1 MHCPVCKFEYHAS
14 IHECSRCRV
23 PLVESLST
31 DGPRAA
37 SAASA
42 GMEILWTGT
51 DPEFAGSLSEALDR
65 AELEHSDDSVALG
78 FLPALP
84 GEVFKISVRTADREA
99 AERALQDVL
108 DGKTAESP
116 TRFPEVVRNAA
127 IQNPYRALNWRVSQ
141 PPNRRDA
148 PFESAGLFES
158 ESATSPTPDDI
169 VEDFDPQQA
178 THKVWSGD
186 DKQMAETVRICLSE
200 VGIGCVVN
208 ESSGN
213 FGVCVEPAAE
223 ARAKEIVREIVEQTP
238 PE

>member
-1 MHCPVCKFEYHAS
+1 MFCPVCKSEYHAS

-23 PLVESLST
+23 PLVESLPT
-31 DGPRAA
+31 GPSGA
-37 SAASA
+37 SATSA

-65 AELEHSDDSVALG
+65 AELEHSNDSVALG

-116 TRFPEVVRNAA
+116 TRFPDVVRNAA

-158 ESATSPTPDDI
+158 ESATGPTPDDI

-208 ESSGN
+208 ESRGN

-223 ARAKEIVREIVEQTP
+223 ARAKEIIREIIEQTP

>member
-1 MHCPVCKFEYHAS
+1 MFCPVCKSEYHAS

-23 PLVESLST
+23 PLVESLPT
-31 DGPRAA
+31 AGP

-51 DPEFAGSLSEALDR
+51 DPEVAGFLSEALDR
-65 AELEHSDDSVALG
+65 AELQHRNDAVALG
-78 FLPALP
+78 FLPAMP
-84 GEVFKISVRTADREA
+84 GQVFKISVRTADREA
-99 AERALQDVL
+99 AERVLQDVM

-116 TRFPEVVRNAA
+116 AMFSDLVRNAA
-127 IQNPYRALNWRVSQ
+127 TQNPYRALNWQVSQ

-158 ESATSPTPDDI
+158 EPANGPTPDDI
-169 VEDFDPQQA
+169 VEDFDPQLA
-178 THKVWSGD
+178 TLKVWSGD
-186 DKQMAETVRICLSE
+186 DHQMAETVRICLRE

-208 ESSGN
+208 EMPGN
-213 FGVCVEPAAE
+213 FNVCVEPASE
-223 ARAKEIVREIVEQTP
+223 IRAKEIIREIIEQTP

>member
-1 MHCPVCKFEYHAS
+1 MFCPVCKFEYYGS
-14 IHECSRCRV
+14 IRECSRCRV
-23 PLVESLST
+23 PLVESLPT
-31 DGPRAA
+31 AGPSAA
-37 SAASA
+37 SASPA

-65 AELEHSDDSVALG
+65 AELEHRDDSVALG

-84 GEVFKISVRTADREA
+84 GEVFKISVRTADKEA
-99 AERALQDVL
+99 AERVLQDVV

-116 TRFPEVVRNAA
+116 TTFPDVVRNAA
-127 IQNPYRALNWRVSQ
+127 IQNPYKALNWRVSQ
-141 PPNRRDA
+141 PPDRRDA
-148 PFESAGLFES
+148 PFESAGLFEP
-158 ESATSPTPDDI
+158 ESASGPTPDDI

-186 DKQMAETVRICLSE
+186 DKHMAETVRICLSE

>member
-1 MHCPVCKFEYHAS
+1 M
-14 IHECSRCRV
+14 
-23 PLVESLST
+23 PLVESLPA
-31 DGPRAA
+31 GPSGA
-37 SAASA
+37 SAISA

-65 AELEHSDDSVALG
+65 AELEHRDDSVALG
-78 FLPALP
+78 FLPAMP

-99 AERALQDVL
+99 AERVLKDVM
-108 DGKTAESP
+108 DGKASES
-116 TRFPEVVRNAA
+116 TTVFPDLVRNAA

-141 PPNRRDA
+141 RPNRRDA

-158 ESATSPTPDDI
+158 ESASDSTPDDI

-178 THKVWSGD
+178 TYKAWSGD
-186 DKQMAETVRICLSE
+186 DEQMAETMRICLHE

-208 ESSGN
+208 ETQGTFN
-213 FGVCVEPAAE
+213 VCVERASE
-223 ARAKEIVREIVEQTP
+223 MRAKEIIREIVEQTP

>member
-1 MHCPVCKFEYHAS
+1 VFCPVCKFEYHGS

-23 PLVESLST
+23 PLVESLPAT
-31 DGPRAA
+31 DPDAA
-37 SAASA
+37 SAASVR
-42 GMEILWTGT
+42 MEILWTGT

-99 AERALQDVL
+99 AERVLQDVAG
-108 DGKTAESP
+108 GKTAESS
-116 TRFPEVVRNAA
+116 TTFPDAVRNAA

-141 PPNRRDA
+141 HPNRRDA

-158 ESATSPTPDDI
+158 ESATGPTPDDI
-169 VEDFDPQQA
+169 VEDFEPQQA

-200 VGIGCVVN
+200 VGIGSVVN

-223 ARAKEIVREIVEQTP
+223 ARAQEIVREIIEQTP

>member
-1 MHCPVCKFEYHAS
+1 MFCPVCKFEYHGS

-23 PLVESLST
+23 PLVESLPT
-31 DGPRAA
+31 GPSGA
-37 SAASA
+37 SATSA

-51 DPEFAGSLSEALDR
+51 DPEFAGSLSEALDH
-65 AELEHSDDSVALG
+65 AGLEHRDDSVALG

-84 GEVFKISVRTADREA
+84 GEVFKISVRAADRQA
-99 AERALQDVL
+99 AERVLQDVM

-116 TRFPEVVRNAA
+116 TTFPDVVRNAA

-141 PPNRRDA
+141 RPNRRDA

-158 ESATSPTPDDI
+158 ESASGPTPDDI

-186 DKQMAETVRICLSE
+186 DEQMAETVRICLNE
-200 VGIGCVVN
+200 VGIGCVVK
-208 ESSGN
+208 ETQGN
-213 FGVCVEPAAE
+213 FNVCVERASE
-223 ARAKEIVREIVEQTP
+223 TRAKEIVHEIVEQTP
-238 PE
+238 PA

>member
-1 MHCPVCKFEYHAS
+1 MFCPVCKFEYHGS
-14 IHECSRCRV
+14 IHQCSRCRV
-23 PLVESLST
+23 PLVESLPT
-31 DGPRAA
+31 GGPSAD

-65 AELEHSDDSVALG
+65 GELQHSDDAVALA

-99 AERALQDVL
+99 AERVLQDVV
-108 DGKTAESP
+108 DGKTADSP
-116 TRFPEVVRNAA
+116 ITFPDAVRNVA

-141 PPNRRDA
+141 HPNRRDA

-158 ESATSPTPDDI
+158 ESPTGPTPDDI

-178 THKVWSGD
+178 THQVWFGD

-208 ESSGN
+208 EASGN

-223 ARAKEIVREIVEQTP
+223 TRAKEIVREIVEQTP